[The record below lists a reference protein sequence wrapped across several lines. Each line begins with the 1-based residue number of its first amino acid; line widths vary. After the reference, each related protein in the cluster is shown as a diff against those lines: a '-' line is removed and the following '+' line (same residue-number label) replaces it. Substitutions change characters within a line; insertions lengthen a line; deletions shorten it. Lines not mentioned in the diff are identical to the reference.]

1 VSASYASRDRCIQ
14 ALNDGY
20 GRSLEELVAGPVT
33 HRYGR
38 IREFKGGGFYGLT
51 HEIRTPELALHSF
64 TTVMEYT
71 ASDKSGT
78 VHHEP
83 LRCYVGAVVPSAAPG
98 SIYVKE
104 IRGFLSKDVYW
115 LPFHRDMKPADVQ
128 AKRAGWSPLVD
139 ALNRDKVLKALVK
152 GMPDAKTIKGIDSNL
167 KANPFARFDVKVD
180 DEEDNH
186 NTKCQVVPMGNR
198 TLVATQ
204 HVVARPEDISIPVK
218 AILRVA
224 EALKAQ
230 VGAEPTEGPVVQ
242 EWAEQIMKIIARAEV
257 FAPEPRPLAQT
268 QAQAVAQAPAQPS
281 PQREEPAPPRTA
293 RKCPRCGK
301 DNGPDNIFCGG
312 CGQPL
317 VAKPAAAAPRVAAS
331 PGRSAGLAGVG
342 RMARWHVQLEGG
354 DGAVS
359 DVYVWSLW
367 DDFLVSPQAT
377 LGRLLESV
385 QANNHYRWVKALHG
399 VYAPSGQGE
408 AGGYMH
414 LDVGFNMQAQPP
426 FTTKRVQVLA
436 AKQSKGGGF
445 RALGS
450 SEQGLT
456 REQYDALLEA
466 VISRPEVVDD
476 LTLFVPSG
484 P

>member
-1 VSASYASRDRCIQ
+1 MSSSYASRDRCIQ

-20 GRSLEELVAGPVT
+20 GKALEGLVSGPVT

-51 HEIRTPELALHSF
+51 HEIRTPGLALHSF

-83 LRCYVGAVVPSAAPG
+83 LRCYVGAVVPSAAPS

-104 IRGFLSKDVYW
+104 IRGILSKDVFW
-115 LPFHRDMKPADVQ
+115 LPFNRDMKPAEVQ
-128 AKRAGWSPLVD
+128 AKKAGWSPLVD
-139 ALNRDKVLKALVK
+139 ALNGDRALKALVK

-167 KANPFARFDVKVD
+167 KANPFARFDVRVD

-186 NTKCQVVPMGNR
+186 NTKCQVVPMGSR

-204 HVVARPEDISIPVK
+204 HVVARPEDIAGPVK
-218 AILRVA
+218 AIIRVA

-230 VGAEPTEGPVVQ
+230 AAAEPTEGPVVQ
-242 EWAEQIMKIIARAEV
+242 EWAEQIMKIIARAEA
-257 FAPEPRPLAQT
+257 FTPEPRPPAQT
-268 QAQAVAQAPAQPS
+268 QPQAAAQAPAQPS
-281 PQREEPAPPRTA
+281 TERERPAPPRA
-293 RKCPRCGK
+293 AKKCLRCGK
-301 DNGPDNIFCGG
+301 DNGPDNIFCGN

-317 VAKPAAAAPRVAAS
+317 ITRAAAATPRAVGTERQ
-331 PGRSAGLAGVG
+331 PGLAGVG

-367 DDFLVSPQAT
+367 DDLWVSPQGT
-377 LGRLLESV
+377 LGRLLESL
-385 QANNHYRWVKALHG
+385 QANSHYRWVKSLLG
-399 VYAPSGQGE
+399 VITPSGQGE

-414 LDVGFNMQAQPP
+414 LDVGFNMRAQPP
-426 FTTKRVQVLA
+426 FTAKRVQVLA
-436 AKQSKGGGF
+436 AKQSGGGGF

-466 VISRPEVVDD
+466 VITRPEAVDD
-476 LTLFVPSG
+476 LTLYVPADS
-484 P
+484 